1 MKTVEITKESGIPLM
16 GNIAFGIIDRGSSLL
31 QVRPISTCNLSC
43 IFCSTDAGPNSSTHK
58 TGYKIE
64 PNYLIEEVNKI
75 IELKQEDIHVNIDSV
90 GEPASYPDLE
100 YLIKELKKNKK
111 VHFISMQSNGTY
123 FTKDRIDRLEKA
135 GLNRIHLSIHTT
147 DPVQAKI
154 LMGIDTYDL
163 KKVLEVAEHISKSK
177 IELLLAPV
185 YLPNINDKDLE
196 NIIILSKKLNCKLGI
211 QKYET
216 YKHSRK
222 PKGIKKQNYYKF
234 YKQLEEW
241 EKKHDV
247 KLTYQKGELEI
258 EKSSK
263 VGTTIDIGEK
273 INTPVLEDGW
283 FENQKIVAHN
293 NRNITVKKCSANR
306 GDKINLRIIEN
317 KNNIYLAEKI

>member
-222 PKGIKKQNYYKF
+222 PK
-234 YKQLEEW
+234 E
-241 EKKHDV
+241 
-247 KLTYQKGELEI
+247 
-258 EKSSK
+258 SK
-263 VGTTIDIGEK
+263 NKTTTSFT
-273 INTPVLEDGW
+273 N
-283 FENQKIVAHN
+283 
-293 NRNITVKKCSANR
+293 S
-306 GDKINLRIIEN
+306 
-317 KNNIYLAEKI
+317 